1 MVIGDYHE
9 SGMRLTVT
17 RFTESRADEKE
28 NRRLLRRRRRPGTE
42 IIDWEMGRE
51 NWVKETGRYKRFLV
65 LQIFSSFT
73 FVVQNK
79 LKFLFL
85 WVDKIMEIFVY
96 FYYFS
101 YIDFQKFWKR
111 NVELLDDFI
120 LLSYFILLIT
130 YIPYLIK
137 LIIYS

>member
-51 NWVKETGRYKRFLV
+51 N
-65 LQIFSSFT
+65 
-73 FVVQNK
+73 
-79 LKFLFL
+79 
-85 WVDKIMEIFVY
+85 
-96 FYYFS
+96 
-101 YIDFQKFWKR
+101 
-111 NVELLDDFI
+111 
-120 LLSYFILLIT
+120 
-130 YIPYLIK
+130 
-137 LIIYS
+137 